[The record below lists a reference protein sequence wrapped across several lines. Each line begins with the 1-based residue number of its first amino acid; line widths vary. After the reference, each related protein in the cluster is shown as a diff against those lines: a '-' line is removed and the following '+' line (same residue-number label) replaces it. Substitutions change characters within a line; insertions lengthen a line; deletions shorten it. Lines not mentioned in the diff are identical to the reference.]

1 MKNMRTFALVIIA
14 SSIFAVCLS
23 QVMDYPDVNDEH
35 VAGDRAAP
43 W

>member
-1 MKNMRTFALVIIA
+1 MKNMRTFALAFIA
-14 SSIFAVCLS
+14 SSIFAVSLS
-23 QVMDYPDVNDEH
+23 QFIDYPDVNDEH